1 MSVQLDNLNAQI
13 AALNTAVASVADH
26 VKNDPATA
34 ELAATNAGI
43 DTVTATLTNVVSE
56 LNALLV
62 VPPAPVPPVA

>member
-1 MSVQLDNLNAQI
+1 MSVQLDNLNAQV
-13 AALNTAVASVADH
+13 AALSTAVAAIANQ

-43 DTVTATLTNVVSE
+43 DTVTATLTTVVTE

-62 VPPAPVPPVA
+62 TPPAPPTS